1 MPEATPAPRRT
12 HTCGA
17 LRGEDAGGEAVLLG
31 WVDSIRDH
39 GGLLFADVRDRRG
52 VTQAVF
58 NPETAPEAF
67 AIAKTLRPEYVVAV
81 CGRVVR
87 RGSDNVNP
95 SLPTGE
101 IEVQVSRLEVLNTSE
116 PLPFALTE
124 EPSASEEVR
133 LRYRYLDLRRAPLQH
148 ALEIRHRVL
157 LGVRRYLDKHG
168 FLEIETPILARSTP
182 EGSRE
187 YLVPSRV
194 NPGRFYSLPQ
204 SPQLFKQLLMVGG
217 CDRYFQIAKCFRD
230 EDLRADRQPEFTQID
245 LEMSFPDPEGIYA
258 LIEGLMEEAFAAA
271 GTSIRG
277 PYPRLTYREAMDRFG
292 SDKPDT
298 RFRLEI
304 RDLTDRLAKSPF
316 RVFSD
321 TVRKGG
327 VIRALPIPGGGVWSR
342 QRLDNLVEA
351 AKGLGA
357 KGLIWVKASGD
368 AVQSSILKH
377 LTEEG
382 CRGVLRD
389 LGLPGDDLALLV
401 AGRWREA
408 CSILG
413 ALRLQIGRTER
424 LIDETRHDMLWVHE
438 FPLFEHSEEEG
449 RLVSCHHPF
458 TSPRP
463 EDLDLLETRPEEA
476 RAQAYD
482 LVLDGMEIGGGSIR
496 IHRSDLQSRVF
507 RVLGITP
514 EEAEAKF
521 GFLLAA
527 LRVGAPPHGGIALG
541 VDRIVALL
549 TGAGSIRDV
558 IAFPKTASGI
568 DPMTGAPSSVTDRQL
583 KDLSIRVDL
592 PVTPP
597 TRSR

>member
-1 MPEATPAPRRT
+1 VTETTPPARRT

-17 LRGEDAGGEAVLLG
+17 LRRDDAGGDVVLLG

-39 GGLLFADVRDRRG
+39 GGLLFADLRDRYG
-52 VTQAVF
+52 ITQAVF
-58 NPETAPEAF
+58 NPEGAPAAF
-67 AIAKTLRPEYVVAV
+67 ATAKTLRPEYVVAV
-81 CGRVVR
+81 WGRVVLR
-87 RGSDNVNP
+87 AGDNVNT
-95 SLPTGE
+95 SLPTGAV
-101 IEVQVSRLEVLNTSE
+101 EVQASRLEILNTSE

-124 EPSASEEVR
+124 EASASEEVR
-133 LRYRYLDLRRAPLQH
+133 LKYRYVDLRRSRLQRT
-148 ALEIRHRVL
+148 LEIRHRIL
-157 LGVRRYLDKHG
+157 LEVRRYLDRHG
-168 FLEIETPILARSTP
+168 FLEIETPILAKSTP

-245 LEMSFPDPEGIYA
+245 LEMSFPEEETIYA
-258 LIEGLMEEAFAAA
+258 LIEGLMEEVFHAA
-271 GTSIRG
+271 GLSIRG

-298 RFRLEI
+298 RFGLEI
-304 RDLTDRLAKSPF
+304 RDLTERLAHSPF
-316 RVFSD
+316 RVFSE
-321 TVRKGG
+321 TARKGG
-327 VIRALPIPGGGVWSR
+327 VIRALPIPGGGTWSR
-342 QRLDNLVEA
+342 QRLDNIVEA
-351 AKGLGA
+351 AKGLGS
-357 KGLIWVKASGD
+357 KGLIWVKVSGG

-382 CRGVLRD
+382 CREVLRD
-389 LGLPGDDLALLV
+389 LGLQGDGLALLV
-401 AGRWREA
+401 AGRWKEA

-413 ALRLQIGRTER
+413 TLRLQIARAEN
-424 LIDETRHDMLWVHE
+424 LVDEARHDMLWIHE

-458 TSPRP
+458 TAPRP
-463 EDLDLLETRPEEA
+463 EDVGLLESDPARA

-482 LVLDGMEIGGGSIR
+482 LVLDGMEIGGGSLR
-496 IHRSDLQSRVF
+496 IHRGDLQSRVF

-514 EEAEAKF
+514 EEADAKF
-521 GFLLAA
+521 GFLLGA
-527 LRVGAPPHGGIALG
+527 LRMGAPPHGGIALG
-541 VDRIVALL
+541 VDRTVAIL
-549 TGAGSIRDV
+549 TRSASIRDV
-558 IAFPKTASGI
+558 IAFPKTTSGI
-568 DPMTGAPSSVTDRQL
+568 DPMTGAPTAVTERQL

-592 PVTPP
+592 PAPAP
-597 TRSR
+597 AKGE